1 MTIIVNLVELTEYL
15 IKSLVKD
22 PEMVSVKKFD
32 DDEETITIQVLV
44 DNDDMGAVIG
54 KGGVT
59 ANAIRTIIQA
69 SAYINKDKRVKI
81 NIDSF

>member
-1 MTIIVNLVELTEYL
+1 MHLVELTEYL

-32 DDEETITIQVLV
+32 DEEDVTTIQVLV
-44 DNDDMGAVIG
+44 NQEDMGAVIG
-54 KGGVT
+54 RGGAT
-59 ANAIRTIIQA
+59 ANAIRTLIQA
-69 SAYINKDKRVKI
+69 SAYINKDKKVKI

>member
-1 MTIIVNLVELTEYL
+1 MHLVELTEYL

-32 DDEETITIQVLV
+32 NDEETITIQVLV

>member
-1 MTIIVNLVELTEYL
+1 MHLVELTEYL

-59 ANAIRTIIQA
+59 ANAIRTIFQA

>member
-1 MTIIVNLVELTEYL
+1 MHLVELTEYL

-69 SAYINKDKRVKI
+69 SDYINKDKRVKI

>member
-1 MTIIVNLVELTEYL
+1 MHLVELTEYL

-22 PEMVSVKKFD
+22 PEMVSVKNFD

>member
-1 MTIIVNLVELTEYL
+1 MHLVELTEYL

-22 PEMVSVKKFD
+22 PEMVSVKKF

>member
-1 MTIIVNLVELTEYL
+1 MHLVELTEYL

-54 KGGVT
+54 KGGAT

>member
-1 MTIIVNLVELTEYL
+1 MHLVELTEYL

-32 DDEETITIQVLV
+32 GDEETITIQVLV

>member
-1 MTIIVNLVELTEYL
+1 MHLVELTEYL

-54 KGGVT
+54 KSGVT

>member
-1 MTIIVNLVELTEYL
+1 MHLVELTEYL

-69 SAYINKDKRVKI
+69 SVYINKDKRVKI

>member
-1 MTIIVNLVELTEYL
+1 MHLVELTEYL

-44 DNDDMGAVIG
+44 DNDDMGALIG
-54 KGGVT
+54 KGGVRQT
-59 ANAIRTIIQA
+59 
-69 SAYINKDKRVKI
+69 SKNKYRLI
-81 NIDSF
+81 LIL

>member
-1 MTIIVNLVELTEYL
+1 MHLVELTEYL

-32 DDEETITIQVLV
+32 DDEEKITIQVLV

>member
-1 MTIIVNLVELTEYL
+1 MHLVELTEYL

-32 DDEETITIQVLV
+32 DEEDVTTIQVLV
-44 DNDDMGAVIG
+44 NQDDMGAVIG
-54 KGGVT
+54 RGGAT
-59 ANAIRTIIQA
+59 ANAIRTLIQA
-69 SAYINKDKRVKI
+69 SSYINKDKKVKI

>member
-1 MTIIVNLVELTEYL
+1 MHLVELTEYL

-69 SAYINKDKRVKI
+69 SAYINKDKRVTI
-81 NIDSF
+81 NLDSF

>member
-1 MTIIVNLVELTEYL
+1 MHLVELTEYL

-22 PEMVSVKKFD
+22 PEMLSVKKFD
-32 DDEETITIQVLV
+32 DYEETITIQVLV

>member
-1 MTIIVNLVELTEYL
+1 MHLVELTEYL

-69 SAYINKDKRVKI
+69 SAYINIDKRVKI

>member
-1 MTIIVNLVELTEYL
+1 MHLVELTEYL

-59 ANAIRTIIQA
+59 ANAIITIIQS

>member
-1 MTIIVNLVELTEYL
+1 MHLVELTEYL

-32 DDEETITIQVLV
+32 DEEDVTTIQVLV
-44 DNDDMGAVIG
+44 NQDDMGAVIG
-54 KGGVT
+54 RGGAT
-59 ANAIRTIIQA
+59 ANAIRTLIQA
-69 SAYINKDKRVKI
+69 SAYINKDKKVKI

>member
-1 MTIIVNLVELTEYL
+1 MHLVELTEYL

-32 DDEETITIQVLV
+32 DEEDVTTIQVLV
-44 DNDDMGAVIG
+44 NQDDMGAVIG
-54 KGGVT
+54 RGGVT

-69 SAYINKDKRVKI
+69 SAYINRDKKVKI